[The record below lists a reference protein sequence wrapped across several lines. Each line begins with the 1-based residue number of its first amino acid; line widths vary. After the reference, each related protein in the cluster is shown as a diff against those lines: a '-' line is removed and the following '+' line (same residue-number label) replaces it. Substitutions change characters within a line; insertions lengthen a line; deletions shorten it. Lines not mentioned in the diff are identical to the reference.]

1 MAKSSA
7 LAGIIGLVLL
17 IFGIIDYFIASGF
30 RFFVFINLAAGV
42 FALVLW
48 ATTSSRE
55 SLGAALG
62 SRTTRYGANAVF
74 YSLVFIA
81 LVVAINYLAN
91 RHDHRFDTT
100 QEKVFSLST
109 QSISTVR
116 NLNRPLKFYG
126 FFQGGQDQRAKD
138 LYEAYAYASP
148 KVSYQ
153 MVDPDKHP
161 ELAER
166 YKVTTMGTTRVQY
179 GDNASDGT
187 NVTELS
193 EENLTNAVI
202 KVTKGTRKIVDFLD
216 GEGEG
221 DPDDSKSAT
230 GFASLKQALEG
241 EGYTVRKLFL
251 ASKPEVPSDTNLV
264 VVAGPT
270 RDVSGHVLDA
280 LTAYLKRGGH
290 VLVTLRPSMPG
301 TPDPEEGLIKML
313 GGWGLKVGDDVLVDQ
328 VLRLFAG
335 PALGLN
341 PVVTTYG
348 AHPITNGFNQRTVFP
363 MTRSVQPE
371 SPLKAGLSVVELAKT
386 SETSWAETDL
396 VGIFQQQKASFD
408 AGKDQ
413 KGPIAVADAVDGDL
427 KTLGFGKEGQTARL
441 VVIGSTDFASNQY
454 FNQFF
459 NRDFTINSVD
469 WLAGEEKSI
478 SIRPRTM
485 HSSSFRLTV
494 DQFSLVFMLSV
505 LLLPELLL
513 ILGIAVWWERR
524 T

>member
-7 LAGIIGLVLL
+7 VAGIIGLVLL
-17 IFGIIDYFIASGF
+17 IFAIVDYFIASGF
-30 RFFVFINLAAGV
+30 HLFVAINLIGGV

-55 SLGAALG
+55 SLGTMLG
-62 SRTTRYGANAVF
+62 SRTTRYGANALV
-74 YSLVFIA
+74 YSVAFIA
-81 LVVAINYLAN
+81 LIVAINYLAN
-91 RHDHRFDTT
+91 RHDRRFDTT
-100 QEKVFSLST
+100 EEKVFSLSS
-109 QSISTVR
+109 QSINVVK
-116 NLNRPLKFYG
+116 NLQQPLKLYG
-126 FFQGGQDQRAKD
+126 FFQAGQNQKAQD
-138 LYEAYAYASP
+138 LYESYAYASP
-148 KVSYQ
+148 KVSYE

-166 YKVTTMGTTRVQY
+166 FKVTTMGTTRVQY
-179 GDNASDGT
+179 GGPDSNNGT

-193 EENLTNAVI
+193 EENITNAII
-202 KVTKGTRKIVDFLD
+202 KVAKGTKKTVDFVD

-221 DPDDSKSAT
+221 DPDDSKGAQ
-230 GFASLKQALEG
+230 GFGAFKEALEG

-270 RDVSGHVLDA
+270 REVSGHVADA
-280 LTAYLKRGGH
+280 LQGYLKRGGH
-290 VLVTLRPSMPG
+290 LLVTLRPNDNIG
-301 TPDPEEGLIKML
+301 QPDPEAALIKML
-313 GGWGLKVGDDVLVDQ
+313 GEWGVKVGDDIIVDQ
-328 VLRLFAG
+328 VVRLFAG

-341 PVVTTYG
+341 PVVSNYG

-363 MTRSVQPE
+363 MTRSVEPQSE
-371 SPLKAGLSVVELAKT
+371 LKAGLTVVGLAKT

-396 VGIFQQQKASFD
+396 AGIFQRQTAKFHE
-408 AGKDQ
+408 GDQ
-413 KGPIAVADAVDGDL
+413 KGPVDVADAVDGDL
-427 KTLGFGKEGQTARL
+427 KTLGFAKEGQAKL
-441 VVIGSTDFASNQY
+441 VVIGSTDFANNQY

-459 NRDFTINSVD
+459 NRDFTVNSVD

-478 SIRPRTM
+478 SIRPRTL
-485 HSSSFRLTV
+485 HASAFRLTV
-494 DQFSLVFMLSV
+494 QQFNTVFALSV
-505 LLLPELLL
+505 LLLPEMLL

>member
-1 MAKSSA
+1 MSKSSA

-30 RFFVFINLAAGV
+30 RFFVFVNLAAGV

-55 SLGAALG
+55 SLGTTLG
-62 SRTTRYGANAVF
+62 SRTTRYGANAVI
-74 YSLVFIA
+74 YSLAFIA
-81 LVVAINYLAN
+81 LLVAINYLAN
-91 RHDHRFDTT
+91 KHDHRFDTT

-109 QSISTVR
+109 QSINVVK
-116 NLNRPLKFYG
+116 NLNKPLMLYG
-126 FFQGGQDQRAKD
+126 FFQGGQDQKAKD

-148 KVSYQ
+148 KVRYE

-166 YKVTTMGTTRVQY
+166 YKVTVMGTTRVQY
-179 GDNASDGT
+179 GDQPSDGT
-187 NVTELS
+187 NVTDLS
-193 EENLTNAVI
+193 EENLTNAII
-202 KVTKGTRKIVDFLD
+202 KVAKGTKKVVAFID
-216 GEGEG
+216 GEGEA
-221 DPDDSKSAT
+221 DPDDAKAAT
-230 GFASLKQALEG
+230 GLNAFKQALEG
-241 EGYTVRKLFL
+241 EGFTVNKLFL
-251 ASKPEVPSDTNLV
+251 ASKPEVPADVNLV
-264 VVAGPT
+264 VMAGPT
-270 RDVSGHVLDA
+270 REISSHVIDA
-280 LTAYLKRGGH
+280 LNAYLKRGGH
-290 VLVTLRPSMPG
+290 LMVMLRPAMPG
-301 TPDPEEGLIKML
+301 TPDPEASLITML
-313 GGWGLKVGDDVLVDQ
+313 GGWGLKVGDDVIVDQ

-341 PVVTTYG
+341 PVVNTYG
-348 AHPITNGFNQRTVFP
+348 THPITNGFNQRTVFP
-363 MTRSVQPE
+363 MTRSVAPE
-371 SPLKAGLSVVELAKT
+371 SPLKAGLTATELAKT

-413 KGPIAVADAVDGDL
+413 KGPIPVADAVDADL

-441 VVIGSTDFASNQY
+441 VVFGSTEFADNQF

-459 NRDFTINSVD
+459 NRDFTVNSVD
-469 WLAGEEKSI
+469 WLAGEENAI
-478 SIRPRTM
+478 SIRPRTL

-494 DQFSLVFMLSV
+494 DQFSLVFALSV
-505 LLLPELLL
+505 LMLPELLL

-524 T
+524 V